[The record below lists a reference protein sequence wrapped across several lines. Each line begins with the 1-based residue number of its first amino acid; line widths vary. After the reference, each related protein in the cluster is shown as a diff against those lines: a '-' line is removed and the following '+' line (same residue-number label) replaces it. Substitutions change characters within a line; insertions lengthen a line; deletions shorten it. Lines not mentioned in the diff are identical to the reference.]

1 MGVLFQP
8 ITDFVLG
15 KYFANE
21 AAFAKMFTDFGMSP
35 FPAPKNDQ
43 AATKTWNA
51 PASALHK
58 WGGLDQP
65 GFLTIAE
72 GKSVKV
78 VDQPGKGEQ
87 HTWSTPI
94 VPPQLGQLLTNAQHD
109 FYVEYR
115 HHADYQQGIPLL
127 ERAAWDTAF
136 ISAEWLATMNFATK
150 DGERHLPPIDQP
162 RLMSYGMR
170 FRPGSTAKRLEDV
183 EVFLIEAYRR
193 EFKPPAPPA
202 VVVGEYMYSESD
214 LAKKAMVA
222 LMTDGPTEAAGR
234 VIRDLATALK

>member
-1 MGVLFQP
+1 MSVLFQP
-8 ITDFVLG
+8 IADFVLG
-15 KYFANE
+15 KYFADE

-43 AATKTWNA
+43 AATKAWNA

-58 WGGLDQP
+58 WGGLDRP

-78 VDQPGKGEQ
+78 VDQAGRGEQ
-87 HTWSTPI
+87 YVWSTPI

-127 ERAAWDTAF
+127 ERAAWDTAL

-170 FRPGSTAKRLEDV
+170 FKPGSTEKRLEDV

-202 VVVGEYMYSESD
+202 VVVGEYQYDDVTVATMAMSALFTSGT
-214 LAKKAMVA
+214 LAEKGAAIRKAA
-222 LMTDGPTEAAGR
+222 EAR
-234 VIRDLATALK
+234 K